1 MVWAL
6 NSVWGKDP
14 ERSDV
19 KTCKSK
25 CMSHMQQCGI
35 LQNYMPSEEEDA
47 KTATKYDFEE
57 KEKVNTWVKTNT
69 KCEKVRNSNPYL
81 LYKVF
86 NNISYDSCFLF
97 LK

>member
-14 ERSDV
+14 EGSDV

-35 LQNYMPSEEEDA
+35 LQNPMPSEEEDA
-47 KTATKYDFEE
+47 KMATRDDFEE
-57 KEKVNTWVKTNT
+57 KEEVNTWVKTNT
-69 KCEKVRNSNPYL
+69 RSEEVRNSNPYL

-86 NNISYDSCFLF
+86 NNSSYDSCILC
-97 LK
+97 